1 MNSMLIYL
9 VLGALF
15 IGFIDTLASANP
27 DTDAQF
33 TNWERIWA
41 ILTWPIL
48 FMIFI
53 YNMFKNRP

>member
-1 MNSMLIYL
+1 MLIYL

-15 IGFIDTLASANP
+15 ISFIDTLASANP

-41 ILTWPIL
+41 ILMWPIL